1 MNSSHSLPISRGS
14 FPHYPLWWGQ
24 PHGQEEPSRIGT
36 IGASRVIFA
45 ITSRFA
51 TQAVQQRRKR
61 RGIAFY
67 ALHVRIRAMLKQK
80 LYNIKVTLQ
89 CRSM

>member
-1 MNSSHSLPISRGS
+1 MVKKN
-14 FPHYPLWWGQ
+14 
-24 PHGQEEPSRIGT
+24 PSRIGT
-36 IGASRVIFA
+36 IGASHVIFA

-51 TQAVQQRRKR
+51 TQALQQRRKR

-67 ALHVRIRAMLKQK
+67 ALHVRIRAMFEQK
-80 LYNIKVTLQ
+80 PYNIKVTTL

>member
-1 MNSSHSLPISRGS
+1 MVRKN
-14 FPHYPLWWGQ
+14 
-24 PHGQEEPSRIGT
+24 PSRIGT

-67 ALHVRIRAMLKQK
+67 ALHVRICAMLK
-80 LYNIKVTLQ
+80 
-89 CRSM
+89 

>member
-1 MNSSHSLPISRGS
+1 MVKKN
-14 FPHYPLWWGQ
+14 
-24 PHGQEEPSRIGT
+24 PSRVGT

-67 ALHVRIRAMLKQK
+67 VFRVRIRAMLKQK
-80 LYNIKVTLQ
+80 LCNIDIITPGY
-89 CRSM
+89 RSM

>member
-1 MNSSHSLPISRGS
+1 MVKRN
-14 FPHYPLWWGQ
+14 
-24 PHGQEEPSRIGT
+24 PSRIGT
-36 IGASRVIFA
+36 IGASCVIFA

-67 ALHVRIRAMLKQK
+67 ALHVWIHAMLEQE
-80 LYNIKVTLQ
+80 LYNVEMTTI
-89 CRSM
+89 CRTV

>member
-1 MNSSHSLPISRGS
+1 MVKKN
-14 FPHYPLWWGQ
+14 
-24 PHGQEEPSRIGT
+24 PSRIGT

-51 TQAVQQRRKR
+51 MQAVQQRRKR

-67 ALHVRIRAMLKQK
+67 ALHVRVRAMLK
-80 LYNIKVTLQ
+80 
-89 CRSM
+89 